1 MDKARR
7 VFPEVLE
14 DDKLEYLA
22 RLYARMDWLQ
32 TELDYILLKEDI
44 EKVEEKRTEEK
55 EAGVN
60 EEARSQKQENRRK
73 KTRKNNEKRQEEE

>member
-32 TELDYILLKEDI
+32 TELDYILLKQDI
-44 EKVEEKRTEEK
+44 EKVREK
-55 EAGVN
+55 N
-60 EEARSQKQENRRK
+60 ERLSEYDD
-73 KTRKNNEKRQEEE
+73 